1 MRDLNDL
8 TYFAAVVAH
17 GGFSAA
23 ARVMGVPKSRVSRRV
38 AALEKRLGVRLIE
51 RSTRRFSVTAVGR
64 EVQAHAL
71 AALDQADAVEAA
83 AARVT
88 AEPRGLVRIGCP
100 LGVERLLAE
109 RLPELMRRYPRL
121 RVQVMVGNRRL
132 DLIEERID
140 VALRVRETL
149 DGDADVVIRQLA
161 RGHACLVASP
171 ALLDERD
178 PPSIPAELATWPTI
192 SQSEQSGYHRRR
204 PQGQRGSRAASGGD
218 RVRHSAT
225 SGDRWPRRRLPGP
238 LCLPCGAG

>member
-1 MRDLNDL
+1 M
-8 TYFAAVVAH
+8 
-17 GGFSAA
+17 
-23 ARVMGVPKSRVSRRV
+23 
-38 AALEKRLGVRLIE
+38 
-51 RSTRRFSVTAVGR
+51 
-64 EVQAHAL
+64 
-71 AALDQADAVEAA
+71 EAA

-192 SQSEQSGYHRRR
+192 SQSEQSGYHRWHLVDGEDHKASVDHEPRVAATEFAILL
-204 PQGQRGSRAASGGD
+204 QAAIDGLGVAFLAHYACRAALDDG
-218 RVRHSAT
+218 RLVRILPTWRSREANIHLAFPSRRGMLPGVRAT
-225 SGDRWPRRRLPGP
+225 VDFLAETFAVDSPAWRLPV
-238 LCLPCGAG
+238 